1 MPCFLA
7 NLTGVDITVDGTVV
21 PAFKASVYHP
31 GFITD
36 TNVAAKL
43 ATRELTGVNVDDD
56 AKPQFAN
63 LKVYKYTPLTGTT
76 QAIPSDAEIVY
87 VVPAGTIAALTL
99 TMPANPYDGQELLIA
114 TTQTVTALTMTVPAG
129 TLRGALTAGT
139 ANGFAKWK
147 YNAADTTWYR
157 IG

>member
-1 MPCFLA
+1 MSCFLA
-7 NLTGVDITVDGTVV
+7 NLTPADITVDGTVV
-21 PAFKASVYHP
+21 SAYKQSVYHP
-31 GFITD
+31 GLITD
-36 TNVAAKL
+36 TNVAAKI

-56 AKPQFAN
+56 AKALFAQ
-63 LKVYKYTPLTGTT
+63 LKTYKYTPLTGVT
-76 QAIPSDAEIVY
+76 QAIPNDAEVVY

-114 TTQTVTALTMTVPAG
+114 CTQTVTALTHTAPTS
-129 TLRGALTAGT
+129 TLRGALTAGV
-139 ANGFAKWK
+139 ANTGAKWK